1 MADAVNT
8 IIDAVKEMVQD
19 VGEKVGAAVKDALH
33 VPDNFA
39 PMVQTLKELVT
50 SGQKFASGEGSTEEL
65 NGLSTKLS
73 SFSAMV
79 DTLEDGPLK
88 KMVLTLR
95 DQAVSQL
102 KDVKGSEKVGDSPSD
117 PPAGCSYVFLLLDFL
132 SSTEDSWRIPIISG
146 LSFTLLSKLEVLLVC
161 AEIHAASAPSGQAF
175 ENIFALSF
183 ISF

>member
-102 KDVKGSEKVGDSPSD
+102 KDVKGSEKILKILAVLGDGNSQASTETPSAAQAAPSD
-117 PPAGCSYVFLLLDFL
+117 VSVASPAQDTGVVPPASATVV
-132 SSTEDSWRIPIISG
+132 PPPN
-146 LSFTLLSKLEVLLVC
+146 
-161 AEIHAASAPSGQAF
+161 AQAATGTTSMDATV
-175 ENIFALSF
+175 
-183 ISF
+183 